1 MVQDLKRQM
10 LNTELERYEH
20 LYEQELAT
28 FQSEIHKTES
38 SYQISQLSELM
49 YFVKIYVYHHT
60 KLLLRQIRY
69 KESCFHVK
77 LVRHHLHRHHSFAL
91 SNTADVYP
99 QIIVDVPK
107 VSLNRNELDYLSRT
121 GKLAI

>member
-1 MVQDLKRQM
+1 M
-10 LNTELERYEH
+10 H
-20 LYEQELAT
+20 
-28 FQSEIHKTES
+28 
-38 SYQISQLSELM
+38 
-49 YFVKIYVYHHT
+49 FVKIYVYHHT

-77 LVRHHLHRHHSFAL
+77 LLCYHRRRHHAFIL

-99 QIIVDVPK
+99 RIIVDVPK

-121 GKLAI
+121 GKLEIRCNTDLDCSTLYHPSVLSLFVLI